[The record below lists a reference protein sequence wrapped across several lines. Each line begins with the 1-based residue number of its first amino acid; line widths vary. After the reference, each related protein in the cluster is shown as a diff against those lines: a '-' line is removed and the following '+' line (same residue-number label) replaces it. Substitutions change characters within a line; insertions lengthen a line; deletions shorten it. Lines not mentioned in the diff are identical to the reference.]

1 MSKSENT
8 TISVSAIRKFA
19 GMQYPEALKIKDKLE
34 IMRHIEKQSDG
45 LAYDHHQELG
55 AIIFLT

>member
-1 MSKSENT
+1 
-8 TISVSAIRKFA
+8 
-19 GMQYPEALKIKDKLE
+19 MQYPEALKIKDKLE